1 MGGWPL
7 APTIAR
13 PTGFSELVPTSGKG
27 FCCRSHSK
35 VRKMGGGHR
44 IRPLLVAYVV
54 CSPTLTGQPITG
66 GWIPSIFNSGK
77 GWGSDDRVAL
87 LCFEEQ
93 SSVVHLLVS
102 VLSLPFVFGVLLDLC
117 MRLIKGSTGFS
128 MLSHPLQDAR
138 VAPPP
143 PRGPEAV
150 LVGARRVQL
159 WVSGQAHAQRLTE
172 LPPKAT
178 SSRGAPVLGVG
189 CTRSH
194 PLWVLGLRS
203 WPHRVSS
210 LLTLSGS
217 APPAD
222 RPWMG

>member
-143 PRGPEAV
+143 PTWARGSVGGSSESAAV
-150 LVGARRVQL
+150 GVR
-159 WVSGQAHAQRLTE
+159 SGTRT
-172 LPPKAT
+172 
-178 SSRGAPVLGVG
+178 AP
-189 CTRSH
+189 H
-194 PLWVLGLRS
+194 
-203 WPHRVSS
+203 
-210 LLTLSGS
+210 
-217 APPAD
+217 
-222 RPWMG
+222 